1 MGVRRKSRARLAAVE
16 KSAAAIASGVS
27 TVMQNALVSATQHR
41 VGQMLV
47 TDLVFDFG
55 TSKQTLSTQAT
66 AVNLPIGI
74 APAAA
79 AQDTYLAHLTTAV
92 FGVVTTVETV
102 VLEQITDGT
111 LTDFDLAYG
120 TAAGGDKGAD
130 GYLGN
135 APTGVQ
141 TIATAINTNLGEHQ
155 IVGYDNNI
163 LASNGGVYLYL
174 TAGAQTTKRASASIT
189 LTDAT
194 ISAATLVSGMSAV
207 QVQDA
212 DGTAVNFVA
221 DSSIA
226 WDATMP
232 GAGANKFGI
241 GASSGTGTP
250 ACDTV
255 KRLTYA
261 ISNAIHSHA
270 SAGTVFSTDATSR
283 DKTGGGGDDNGATDN
298 ATTMTITHAKTGG
311 PKTAENSTTI
321 TIVDAYSSLGATKED
336 FSGGIPNAL
345 TAGKLLIRLTGHVV
359 ADDL

>member
-66 AVNLPIGI
+66 AANTPIGI
-74 APAAA
+74 DPAAA

-135 APTGVQ
+135 APTGVA

-155 IVGYDNNI
+155 IVGYDNNV
-163 LASNGGVYLYL
+163 LASNSGVYLYL
-174 TAGAQTTKRASASIT
+174 TAGAKTTKRASC
-189 LTDAT
+189 T
-194 ISAATLVSGMSAV
+194 IDVSGVSDTDTVISGMTAF
-207 QVQDA
+207 QLKAA
-212 DGTAVNFVA
+212 DGSTPVNFVA
-221 DSSIA
+221 DSGTAYGST
-226 WDATMP
+226 ATD
-232 GAGANKFGI
+232 KFGI
-241 GASSGTGTP
+241 GSVDNTAKLSEGIARGINNHANFSATP
-250 ACDTV
+250 LDG
-255 KRLTYA
+255 
-261 ISNAIHSHA
+261 S
-270 SAGTVFSTDATSR
+270 
-283 DKTGGGGDDNGATDN
+283 
-298 ATTMTITHAKTGG
+298 
-311 PKTAENSTTI
+311 STTI
-321 TIVDAYSSLGATKED
+321 TVTRVTTTPATTENSANILVDGYAASGITITD

-345 TAGKLLIRLTGHVV
+345 TAGKLLVRLTGHVTP
-359 ADDL
+359 DDL